1 MISAY
6 SFHGLIKR
14 NMIKLLISETE
25 RTGGWIMNILI
36 VEDDF
41 VSRKFMAKFLSKY
54 GTCQAAEDGELA
66 INMYKEAVKN
76 GKPFDLICMDILMP
90 KLDGY
95 ETLEQIRKFEEE
107 QGFTRQQEVKVI
119 MTSGMDTS
127 TNAMKAFELG
137 CVAYT
142 SKPIDIVQFDNLLQ
156 ELHLI

>member
-1 MISAY
+1 
-6 SFHGLIKR
+6 
-14 NMIKLLISETE
+14 
-25 RTGGWIMNILI
+25 MNILI

-41 VSRKFMAKFLSKY
+41 VSRKFMTKFLSKY
-54 GTCQAAEDGELA
+54 GTCQTAEDGELA

-107 QGFTRQQEVKVI
+107 QSFTRQQEVKVI

>member
-1 MISAY
+1 
-6 SFHGLIKR
+6 
-14 NMIKLLISETE
+14 
-25 RTGGWIMNILI
+25 MNILI

-41 VSRKFMAKFLSKY
+41 VSRKFMTKFLSKY
-54 GTCQAAEDGELA
+54 GTCQTAEDGELA

>member
-1 MISAY
+1 
-6 SFHGLIKR
+6 
-14 NMIKLLISETE
+14 
-25 RTGGWIMNILI
+25 MNILI

-41 VSRKFMAKFLSKY
+41 VSRKFMTKFLSKY
-54 GTCQAAEDGELA
+54 GTCQTAEDGELA
-66 INMYKEAVKN
+66 INMYKEAVKS

>member
-1 MISAY
+1 
-6 SFHGLIKR
+6 
-14 NMIKLLISETE
+14 
-25 RTGGWIMNILI
+25 MNILI

-41 VSRKFMAKFLSKY
+41 VSRKFMTKFLSKY
-54 GTCQAAEDGELA
+54 GTCQTAEDGELA
-66 INMYKEAVKN
+66 INMFKEAVKN

>member
-1 MISAY
+1 
-6 SFHGLIKR
+6 
-14 NMIKLLISETE
+14 
-25 RTGGWIMNILI
+25 MNILI

-41 VSRKFMAKFLSKY
+41 VSRKFMTKFLSKY
-54 GTCQAAEDGELA
+54 GTCQTAEDGELA
-66 INMYKEAVKN
+66 INMYKEAVKSGN
-76 GKPFDLICMDILMP
+76 SFDLICMDILMP